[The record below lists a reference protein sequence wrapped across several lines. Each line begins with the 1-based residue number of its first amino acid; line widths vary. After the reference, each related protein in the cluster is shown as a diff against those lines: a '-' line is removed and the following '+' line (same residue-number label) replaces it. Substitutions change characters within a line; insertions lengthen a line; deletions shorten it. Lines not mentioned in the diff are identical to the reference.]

1 MIYNIMKPLL
11 RIENVYKDFKKK
23 DQVISTLKDVS
34 LQILPGESLAIIG
47 PSGAGKSTL
56 LNIMGTLEV
65 PSKGKVFFNDEN
77 VFQMDEKK
85 LNRVRNLN
93 IGFVFQF
100 HHLLFEFNAQENVSI
115 PAMIAG
121 QDRKKSA
128 KMASIILGKMGL
140 EDRLYHRV
148 GELSGGEQQRVAI
161 ARALIMEP
169 KLLLAD
175 EPTGNLDKVTGDEI
189 IKLLLALN
197 KEKDLALVIVTHN
210 MELADRLSRKSLLID
225 GRFV

>member
-1 MIYNIMKPLL
+1 MMKPLL
-11 RIENVYKDFKKK
+11 TIDDVHKDFRKK
-23 DQVISTLKDVS
+23 DQLIQILKGVS

-56 LNIMGTLEV
+56 LNIMGTLEP
-65 PSKGKVFFNDEN
+65 PSKGRVFFNEKD
-77 VFQMDEKK
+77 VFQMDERG
-85 LNRVRNLN
+85 LNAIRNLE

-121 QDRKKSA
+121 QDKRESA
-128 KMASIILGKMGL
+128 DRASIILEKMGL
-140 EDRLYHRV
+140 EDRIYHRI

-175 EPTGNLDKVTGDEI
+175 EPTGNLDKATGDEI
-189 IKLLLALN
+189 IKLLIELNNEKGLALI
-197 KEKDLALVIVTHN
+197 IVTHN
-210 MELADRLSRKSLLID
+210 IELADQLSKKLLLID
-225 GRFV
+225 GKFV

>member
-1 MIYNIMKPLL
+1 MKPLL
-11 RIENVYKDFKKK
+11 IIDDVYKDFKKK
-23 DQVISTLKDVS
+23 DQLIKILKGVS

-56 LNIMGTLEV
+56 LNIMGTLEA
-65 PSKGKVFFNDEN
+65 PSKGKVLFNDED
-77 VFQMDEKK
+77 VFQMDERG
-85 LNRVRNLN
+85 LNKVRNLG

-121 QDRKKSA
+121 QDKKKA
-128 KMASIILGKMGL
+128 VKRATAMLERMGL
-140 EDRLYHRV
+140 ENRIYHRV

-169 KLLLAD
+169 QLLLAD
-175 EPTGNLDKVTGDEI
+175 EPTGNLDKATGDEI
-189 IKLLLALN
+189 IKLLIEFN
-197 KEKDLALVIVTHN
+197 RDRGLALVIVTHN
-210 MELADRLSRKSLLID
+210 IELADVLSRKLLLID
-225 GRFV
+225 GKFV